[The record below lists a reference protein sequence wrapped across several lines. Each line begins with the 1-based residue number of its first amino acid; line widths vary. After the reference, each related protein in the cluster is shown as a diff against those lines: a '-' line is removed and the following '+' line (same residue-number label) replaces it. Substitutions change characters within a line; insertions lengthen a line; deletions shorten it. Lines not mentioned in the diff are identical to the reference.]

1 MIGSGSMLHAIAS
14 LKANKR
20 ERNHFAAKDLNS
32 SIYTDPIV
40 FRKLSKEMCTK
51 TAKRIQ
57 LLKTREN
64 VRLGLVLFVIC
75 SVVTTLLVVL

>member
-20 ERNHFAAKDLNS
+20 EHNHFAAKDLKNP
-32 SIYTDPIV
+32 IYTSPLV
-40 FRKLSKEMCTK
+40 FNKSSKDVCKK
-51 TAKRIQ
+51 TAQRVK

-64 VRLGLVLFVIC
+64 IRLGLVVFAIF
-75 SVVTTLLVVL
+75 SVVTTFLIIL